1 MPAVEDFDADGI
13 AERMIFRGGTGDWFA
28 IYSSLLFNSG
38 RVIRVPSSGNLHTV
52 LPTGS
57 GTLAWTYRSSS
68 STAAWSP
75 PAYFGSGVTG
85 NPALIR
91 LAYDSSL
98 RAVYRNTSGG
108 LTEYKLPAGGSGWQK
123 VADFGS
129 GIVGNPSLVET
140 VGGNMW
146 VVAPNSSG
154 GLSAYSKVYNTSW
167 GLFSNFG
174 SNVFGT
180 PALIRLA
187 FDGSLQVV
195 VPNGDGLAHYQLPP
209 YGSWQKIAD
218 FGSGVLSNPTLLET
232 VNGNMWA
239 LVGNSSG
246 GLTAFSRVYGTTWGA
261 TSFGSGLTGTPA
273 FAKRTSDGALE
284 AIAIKQTGG
293 LVEYRLLPGG
303 TAWTKQADFATSV
316 TGNPLLIDTTGGN
329 LSVIAPGVSGGLAH
343 YGRGAS
349 TGWSGAVASASMPG
363 RGASLG
369 AFPAAGFVG
378 RPIPADYDG
387 DGRADRA
394 AFGASS
400 YTYQIKQSSD
410 GATRTYGPFFT
421 SSGGTMVFELPG
433 DYDGDGKVDP
443 AAVNASTYSGCPFS
457 PDGLYTNFDIVFRSS
472 ANGGTNL
479 QTSVVAYGGPP
490 INNYLFPAV
499 GDFDGDGKSD
509 PAYFFP
515 AFNVT
520 YYVSSLN
527 QTVVESGPGCGYG
540 YDTVN
545 NFTNAGIN
553 FSISPILIDT
563 KGDGFALTSADGG
576 VLFDLQGRGGIAK
589 NAWTETGSD
598 DAFLV
603 LDRDENGTIDD
614 GRELF
619 GNHTAQ
625 PASVNPNGFLALAE
639 FDKPAHGGNGDG
651 AISAED
657 TVFSLLLLWTDR
669 NHNGISEPEELKP
682 YSDSGPTAISLTMWP
697 TKVADAHGNW
707 FRWVSRLEGA
717 AALGMGSKVV
727 DVIFATEKRPDAR
740 PLPTGTKGEPRT
752 GETPTGTTDDIYCF

>member
-1 MPAVEDFDADGI
+1 M
-13 AERMIFRGGTGDWFA
+13 
-28 IYSSLLFNSG
+28 
-38 RVIRVPSSGNLHTV
+38 
-52 LPTGS
+52 
-57 GTLAWTYRSSS
+57 YRSSS

-563 KGDGFALTSADGG
+563 KGDGFALTSADNG

-625 PASVNPNGFLALAE
+625 PASVEPNGFLALAE

-651 AISAED
+651 AISA
-657 TVFSLLLLWTDR
+657 
-669 NHNGISEPEELKP
+669 
-682 YSDSGPTAISLTMWP
+682 
-697 TKVADAHGNW
+697 ADAVYYRLRLWLDADHDGVSQPPELLTLQDKGIARLALEYAQSPLVDRHGNA
-707 FRWVSRLEGA
+707 FRYRARVYDQSGATNGRWAWDVFFAVAKPKSREG
-717 AALGMGSKVV
+717 LMPMGKQVLLYQQPV
-727 DVIFATEKRPDAR
+727 
-740 PLPTGTKGEPRT
+740 GQ
-752 GETPTGTTDDIYCF
+752 